1 MIEKH
6 SPEFAEL
13 LGVAICGIS
22 RHFCCAAPACYINPP
37 PGGVVNGRG
46 KLDPIYQDR
55 VCEGRD
61 GPTDYAREHYSSCGD
76 QLHAILQ
83 AVGVRHA
90 CLNRKSLHGFE
101 YGVNI
106 TRLRKGA
113 CPFSDDRPFAGFKE
127 LPPPGSLCLIWTGG
141 YDAHALVIHGQGS
154 DENHVITGNYG
165 AGGMNKSTTVGASLA
180 DSPVTRDVKG
190 YLHIGGSHRQLHT
203 IITPAMIV
211 PYIEAQIDLTGAIVT
226 DEVIQALGARWDHA

>member
-1 MIEKH
+1 MIEKS

-13 LGVAICGIS
+13 LGVAICGLS
-22 RHFCCAAPACYINPP
+22 RYFVGVPYLNPQN
-37 PGGVVNGRG
+37 GVALAGRS
-46 KLDPIYQDR
+46 KLDPVYQDR

-83 AVGVRHA
+83 AVGVRHP

-106 TRLRKGA
+106 TRLRAAA
-113 CPFSDDRPFAGFKE
+113 CPFSSEKDAVVQAV
-127 LPPPGSLCLIWTGG
+127 PPPGSLCLVWTSG
-141 YDAHALVIHGQGS
+141 YDAHALVIHGEGS
-154 DENHVITGNYG
+154 DAGHIITGNYG
-165 AGGMNKSTTVGASLA
+165 AGGMNKSTAVGASLA
-180 DSPVTRDVKG
+180 DSPLTRDAKG

-203 IITPAMIV
+203 VITPAMIV